1 MISAPLKSLFPGSAG
16 LQPGSSA
23 CASSEPRPPWC
34 CPGARTAGL
43 EPGGPRGVCDG
54 SDAVAAHRNPFRTER
69 LEALRYR
76 LDDAGWAALLARGGA
91 LGWRCALVGPEG
103 SGKTTLL
110 GELER
115 RLATSFPV
123 QARLTARRGAPPA
136 RADQEAALAALPPG
150 GLLTIDG
157 AEQYGRLGWW
167 RLTRRWRGAL
177 VATSHRPG
185 LLPTLR
191 THTTDAGLLGELVR
205 ELGGAE
211 IAVEELWR
219 RHRGNLRTCLLE
231 CYDRCAHGV

>member
-1 MISAPLKSLFPGSAG
+1 MIP
-16 LQPGSSA
+16 
-23 CASSEPRPPWC
+23 
-34 CPGARTAGL
+34 
-43 EPGGPRGVCDG
+43 
-54 SDAVAAHRNPFRTER
+54 AHRNPFRTER

-76 LDDAGWAALLARGGA
+76 LDDAGWEALLARGDT

-115 RLATSFPV
+115 RLAVRFPV
-123 QARLTARRGAPPA
+123 QARLTARRGAPPE
-136 RADQEAALAALPPG
+136 RAAQAAALATLPPD

-177 VATSHRPG
+177 LVTSHRPG
-185 LLPTLR
+185 LLPTL
-191 THTTDAGLLGELVR
+191 HAHATDAGLLAELVR
-205 ELGGAE
+205 ELGGTE
-211 IAVEELWR
+211 IAAEELWR

-231 CYDRCAHGV
+231 CYDRCARGM